1 MFKKII
7 QRQNVF
13 KLIYIVLKSVIVM
26 NKYCDNYT
34 IYLLFFETEV
44 LTVVQNNVVKKIN
57 YVFAVVQYFKKSQN
71 LN

>member
-1 MFKKII
+1 M
-7 QRQNVF
+7 
-13 KLIYIVLKSVIVM
+13 LKSVIVM